1 MQQRLSIFFV
11 SFFLILFSLSGFA
24 QVLGDSTVTT
34 TKDSIALPGNQAM
47 FSADTSKL
55 KSSTVKS
62 KDTTDLL
69 WKSSG
74 IPTGKKA
81 FNPRT
86 ATIRSA
92 LIPGWGQAYNKQY
105 WKIPLIYAALG
116 TTGYIFVYNIKNYN
130 LFKNAYKQSV
140 IDGGIDNDPNI
151 DPSVRL
157 YSQASLLANRNV
169 FRQNIDYSVLFF
181 LLFWGLNVVD
191 ATVSA
196 HLRTFDVSDD
206 ISLEL
211 NPGHSDIANTDGL
224 SFVMKIGKRH

>member
-1 MQQRLSIFFV
+1 M
-11 SFFLILFSLSGFA
+11 FS
-24 QVLGDSTVTT
+24 VDT
-34 TKDSIALPGNQAM
+34 TKNSVVA
-47 FSADTSKL
+47 KE
-55 KSSTVKS
+55 
-62 KDTTDLL
+62 KDTTNLL
-69 WKSSG
+69 WSNNVGGK
-74 IPTGKKA
+74 PGKKA

-92 LIPGWGQAYNKQY
+92 IIPGWGQAYNKQY
-105 WKIPLIYAALG
+105 WKLPFVYAALG

-130 LFKNAYKQSV
+130 LFKTAYKQSV
-140 IDGGIDNDPNI
+140 IDGGIANDQNI